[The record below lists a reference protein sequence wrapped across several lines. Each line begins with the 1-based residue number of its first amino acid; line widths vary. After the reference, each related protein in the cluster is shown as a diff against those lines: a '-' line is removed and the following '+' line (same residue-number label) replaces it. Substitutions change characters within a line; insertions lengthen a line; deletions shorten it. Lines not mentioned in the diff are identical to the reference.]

1 MSEQQKPTDL
11 AEQVGYLSSEIAALR
26 ESIVTA
32 AEWDAE
38 ARRVR
43 QVALDTTLADVQRW
57 LRILIGVIAVLLV
70 LIALLWFRVQSI
82 G

>member
-1 MSEQQKPTDL
+1 MSDDKSSDL
-11 AEQVGYLSSEIAALR
+11 ADQVGELAAEIAALR

-57 LRILIGVIAVLLV
+57 LRVLIGVIVVLVLL
-70 LIALLWFRVQSI
+70 I
-82 G
+82 GLVWLRMQGGG